1 MANYYGVTR
10 SNYFAVKNEEE
21 FRAEI
26 ANLPVELI
34 EAKEEGKKV
43 FGFIDSDADG
53 GGDIDTIWNEETD
66 ESEEVDWQ
74 AFFQKHLADDWVAI
88 IVASG
93 AEKYRYI
100 NGYAIAY
107 NNKGETRS
115 VGIEDIY
122 KLAEDLGSFR
132 KHASY

>member
-10 SNYFAVKNEEE
+10 TNYFAVKNEEE

-43 FGFIDSDADG
+43 FGFLDADSDG
-53 GGDIDTIWNEETD
+53 GGDIFSRWNEETD
-66 ESEEVDWQ
+66 EHEEIDWQ

-88 IVASG
+88 IVSSG
-93 AEKYRYI
+93 AEKHRYI
-100 NGYAIAY
+100 NGFAIAY
-107 NNKGETRS
+107 NNKGESRS
-115 VGIEDIY
+115 VGVEDIY
-122 KLAEDLGSFR
+122 KLSEDLGSR
-132 KHASY
+132 RIHASY

>member
-10 SNYFAVKNEEE
+10 TNYFAVKNEEE
-21 FRAEI
+21 FRKDL

-43 FGFIDSDADG
+43 FGFLDADSNG
-53 GGDIDTIWNEETD
+53 GGDIDTIWNEETE

-88 IVASG
+88 IVSSG
-93 AEKYRYI
+93 AEKHRYI
-100 NGYAIAY
+100 NGYAVAY
-107 NNKGETRS
+107 NNKGESRS
-115 VGIEDIY
+115 VGVEDIY